1 MAITALN
8 NHFLQ
13 GIHLMTRVNRRRAL
27 TLMAC
32 CLLAGC
38 GLTRA
43 VTDGT
48 VNTALNNHFLQGIH
62 VMTRVNRRRALTLMA
77 CCLLA
82 GCGLTRA
89 VTDIFCKEFI

>member
-13 GIHLMTRVNRRRAL
+13 GIHLMTRVTRRRAL

-48 VNTALNNHFLQGIH
+48 VN
-62 VMTRVNRRRALTLMA
+62 MTKSI
-77 CCLLA
+77 LL
-82 GCGLTRA
+82 
-89 VTDIFCKEFI
+89 